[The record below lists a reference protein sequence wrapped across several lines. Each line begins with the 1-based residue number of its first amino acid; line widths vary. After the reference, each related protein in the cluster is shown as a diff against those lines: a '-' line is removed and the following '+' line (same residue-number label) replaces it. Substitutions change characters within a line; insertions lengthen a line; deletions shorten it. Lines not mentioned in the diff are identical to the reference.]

1 MSMSPP
7 FPPATVAA
15 LPTHGTSGAAPTWW
29 AERHTTDI
37 DEHAIAQPEW
47 RLHYEQL
54 SRGGFAGYV
63 QHVQLPGLR
72 AVLETMNCAARQ
84 RGEIGANDVGF
95 SMSLKLD
102 TEAFFHGQ
110 RVDQESI
117 MIGRGDDLDLTSPQD
132 YEHIAV
138 VVEEGLLSELWERF
152 YQKPWSSWLNEQ
164 VVVKARPGAADGL
177 RAAHLSAISSIALNP
192 GMLQD
197 ATAALQLRDTLLME
211 WIEAV
216 PIRVETGDLK
226 TSAARKALVDRVCA
240 IVAERV
246 DQPPTVL
253 EICKQIGSSPR
264 RLEYCFA
271 DVLGMSPSKYL
282 RAVRLNG
289 VRRELKRQAHGPESI
304 HDIAARWGFWH
315 MGAFSSDYKR
325 QFGELPSATVQAARL
340 TLTMRS
346 PVRSPRFAIR

>member
-1 MSMSPP
+1 MSTSPQLLP
-7 FPPATVAA
+7 VTVAA
-15 LPTHGTSGAAPTWW
+15 LPTQCESGAAPIWR
-29 AERHTTDI
+29 AVRHTTDI

-54 SRGGFAGYV
+54 SRGRFAGYI
-63 QHVQLPGLR
+63 QHVKLPGLR

-95 SMSLKLD
+95 SMSLKLGA
-102 TEAFFHGQ
+102 EAFFHGQ

-117 MIGRGDDLDLTSPQD
+117 MIGRGDELDLTTPQD

-138 VVEEGLLSELWERF
+138 VVDERLLSELWERF

-164 VVVKARPGAADGL
+164 VVVKARQGAADGL
-177 RAAHLSAISSIALNP
+177 RAAHLRAIGSIALNP
-192 GMLQD
+192 GILQD
-197 ATAALQLRDTLLME
+197 ATAAMQLRDTLLME

-216 PIRVETGDLK
+216 PVRVETGDLR
-226 TSAARKALVDRVCA
+226 TSVARRAMVDRVSA
-240 IVAERV
+240 IVAERS

-289 VRRELKRQAHGPESI
+289 VRRELKRQAHGRESI

-325 QFGELPSATVQAARL
+325 QFGELPSATVQAARS
-340 TLTMRS
+340 TSTMQS
-346 PVRSPRFAIR
+346 PAKLPRFAVR